1 VSTIEIDGLN
11 EEDFRRSIEN
21 RLREGRG
28 EAAIGRLRPLLA
40 PYAGPGGLLPE
51 RFLTIEPTDLV
62 LTGWDGLHDAVRRR
76 DMPGRRI
83 TAISIAFAWPE
94 GDAHAPDEEGR
105 LRPHIET
112 GYYSDNAYPFS
123 QSGRDDLLEGYSFY
137 GCAWSG
143 DCEASDNTISV
154 EGIDDLHGAL
164 AALEARLLASDEPD
178 DDGIRAGSLGACLLS
193 ALLIEA
199 VAQRVARDG
208 TPRPLCVMAGSSGV
222 YPYFDAP
229 VAGMPELARKLA
241 EEAEEEEEQIADTRG
256 VPAPRYSSLL
266 LTGIPRARKRAVLV
280 LDQDDDLSDRIAQ
293 LRLIGHGESEAGA
306 APQGEPAHAPTPD
319 DRSTEAAPAPD
330 VLPATMAGS
339 PLLTKKGP
347 RHGQSLHELLGLTE
361 PEGTDGFAAPLEPDL
376 ALSASEDPP
385 EPPRWDDW
393 ADWDEPAS
401 PAPEVAPTKPEL
413 AGTPAHYAASPEPGF
428 DLLAGSPD
436 SWSQGLLVAKPLPDL
451 LPSAEPEQGPAEP
464 VDHTASELFDA
475 QVSAPVAHFD
485 DDPVLSIA
493 PEEVDRPAD
502 PPRLSLREK
511 LCTEPDFPA
520 PQSLASRLAG
530 WLRGLFAR

>member
-1 VSTIEIDGLN
+1 MSTIEIDGLN

-51 RFLTIEPTDLV
+51 RFLTVEPTDLV

-94 GDAHAPDEEGR
+94 GDAPVPDSEGC

-143 DCEASDNTISV
+143 DCEASDNTVSV

-164 AALEARLLASDEPD
+164 AALEARLLASEAPD
-178 DDGIRAGSLGACLLS
+178 DDGVRAGSLGACLLS
-193 ALLIEA
+193 ALLFQA
-199 VAQRVARDG
+199 VTERVARDG
-208 TPRPLCVMAGSSGV
+208 TPRPLCVMAGSNGI

-241 EEAEEEEEQIADTRG
+241 EEADDEEEQIAVTRG

-293 LRLIGHGESEAGA
+293 LRHIGHGEIEAETS
-306 APQGEPAHAPTPD
+306 PQEKPAHAPTPD
-319 DRSTEAAPAPD
+319 DWSVEEAPAPD

-361 PEGTDGFAAPLEPDL
+361 PEGTDGFAAPHEPNL
-376 ALSASEDPP
+376 AEGSGEVRP

-393 ADWDEPAS
+393 ADWDEPTP
-401 PAPEVAPTKPEL
+401 PAPDVAPPKPE
-413 AGTPAHYAASPEPGF
+413 PAVAPVEYAASPEPGF
-428 DLLAGSPD
+428 DLLGGSPE
-436 SWSQGLLVAKPLPDL
+436 SWSQGLLVAKPLPEL
-451 LPSAEPEQGPAEP
+451 LPRAEPEPQPAAP
-464 VDHTASELFDA
+464 VEEAAGDLFDA
-475 QVSAPVAHFD
+475 QGEPDSLFQ
-485 DDPVLSIA
+485 DDPGPSFA
-493 PEEVDRPAD
+493 SEEADEPAE

-511 LCTEPDFPA
+511 LCAEAEIPA
-520 PQSLASRLAG
+520 PQSMASRLAG